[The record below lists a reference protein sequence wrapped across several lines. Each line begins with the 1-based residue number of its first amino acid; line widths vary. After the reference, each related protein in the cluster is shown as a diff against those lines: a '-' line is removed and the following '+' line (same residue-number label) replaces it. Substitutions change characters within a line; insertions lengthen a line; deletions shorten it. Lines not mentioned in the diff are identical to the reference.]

1 MTTRYERLSSRSRR
15 LEVVSVVAAVV
26 FTVVTC
32 RFVPGPPAA
41 NAAVLAADTGAVDTG
56 AVDTGAAESGRA
68 GSDRVPGVDAGGG
81 EASGRAARTSP
92 VRVAVRGT
100 GVDARIV
107 PVGERAG
114 DGIPVAPP
122 GDPMQVAWAAGLPA
136 PGEKGAAVLVGHL
149 DSETGPAAFA
159 GLGGLRA
166 GAQIRV
172 LRADGRTVR
181 YEVHAVQRY
190 GAAGPPGALADVP
203 EDAGGLLRL
212 VAVGGAWT
220 EPVVDDTSVVAF
232 AHAS

>member
-32 RFVPGPPAA
+32 RFVPGLPAA
-41 NAAVLAADTGAVDTG
+41 NAAVLAADA
-56 AVDTGAAESGRA
+56 GAAESGRA
-68 GSDRVPGVDAGGG
+68 GGDRAPVADTGGG
-81 EASGRAARTSP
+81 EVSGRPARAAP

-107 PVGERAG
+107 PVEARAG

-122 GDPMQVAWAAGLPA
+122 DDPMQVAWAAGLPA

-172 LRADGRTVR
+172 LRADDRTVR

-203 EDAGGLLRL
+203 EDSGGLLRL

-232 AHAS
+232 AHAR

>member
-32 RFVPGPPAA
+32 RFVPGPSAA
-41 NAAVLAADTGAVDTG
+41 NAAVLAADTGAG
-56 AVDTGAAESGRA
+56 ESGLA
-68 GSDRVPGVDAGGG
+68 VSDRVPGVDAGAG
-81 EASGRAARTSP
+81 EASGRPARTAP
-92 VRVAVRGT
+92 VRVAIRGT
-100 GVDARIV
+100 GVDAGIV
-107 PVGERAG
+107 PVEERAG

-122 GDPMQVAWAAGLPA
+122 DDPMQVAWAAGLPA

-149 DSETGPAAFA
+149 DAGTGPAAFA

-172 LRADGRTVR
+172 LRADDRTVR

-190 GAAGPPGALADVP
+190 GAAGPPGELGDVP
-203 EDAGGLLRL
+203 GDAGGMLRL

-232 AHAS
+232 AHAR